1 MEAVL
6 DSKDYDRITA
16 EVLKRIT
23 AKFDLVP
30 KKEKKPIIGMEEFRK
45 DYAYGKDS
53 RWVKLYIFAAY
64 PETSEWAVGV
74 GQGKGHHIRINR
86 AKAQAWMNKH
96 ESEIDWNKSLPRE

>member
-30 KKEKKPIIGMEEFRK
+30 KKEKKPIIGLEEFRK
-45 DYAYGKDS
+45 DYAYNKDP

-64 PETSEWAVGV
+64 PETKQWAFGV
-74 GQGKGHHIRINR
+74 GMGSGHRIKINR
-86 AKAQAWMNKH
+86 AKAADWMRKH
-96 ESEIDWNKSLPRE
+96 ESEIDWDRPLPRE